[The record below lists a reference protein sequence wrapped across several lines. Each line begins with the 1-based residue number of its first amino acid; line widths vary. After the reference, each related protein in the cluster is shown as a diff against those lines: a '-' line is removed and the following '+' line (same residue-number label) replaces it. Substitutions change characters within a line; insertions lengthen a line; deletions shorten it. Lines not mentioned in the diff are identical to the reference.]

1 MFDVGFPELLLVSIV
16 ALLVIGPERLPE
28 TVRTIMVWLGKIKR
42 SFANIKTE
50 IEQEIGVDEI
60 RQQIHNDSIMKDLD
74 EGREKIQSVFEDMQQ
89 DVDALRNTDS
99 LRNTNVSP
107 ATKGE
112 VLKEKKENEDRKHLK
127 TDLDLIEAEKT
138 ISKQNVSENT
148 QASENN

>member
-74 EGREKIQSVFEDMQQ
+74 EGREKIQRVFDDIQQ
-89 DVDALRNTDS
+89 EIPRL
-99 LRNTNVSP
+99 
-107 ATKGE
+107 
-112 VLKEKKENEDRKHLK
+112 
-127 TDLDLIEAEKT
+127 
-138 ISKQNVSENT
+138 
-148 QASENN
+148 

>member
-74 EGREKIQSVFEDMQQ
+74 EGREKIQSVFDDIQQ
-89 DVDALRNTDS
+89 DVDALQ
-99 LRNTNVSP
+99 NTNTSLMN
-107 ATKGE
+107 KGE
-112 VLKEKKENEDRKHLK
+112 VLKKKKNAKEQGPII
-127 TDLDLIEAEKT
+127 TDLDLIEADKT
-138 ISKQNVSENT
+138 LSEQTLSKKSMSEETPQSKNK
-148 QASENN
+148 

>member
-74 EGREKIQSVFEDMQQ
+74 EGREKIQSVFDDIQQ
-89 DVDALRNTDS
+89 DVDALQ
-99 LRNTNVSP
+99 NTNTSLMN
-107 ATKGE
+107 KGE
-112 VLKEKKENEDRKHLK
+112 VLKKKKNAKEQEPVI
-127 TDLDLIEAEKT
+127 TDLDLIEADKT
-138 ISKQNVSENT
+138 LSEQTLSKKSMSEETPQSKNK
-148 QASENN
+148 